1 MATVVVGSQT
11 GILCSNAQNGPA
23 PLNREEMRKS
33 YRLLWFAFIYP
44 SVLLFVLSCGIKET
58 PKPVTYDGPLME
70 GEDVDMLYTEKDL
83 IKVKMK
89 AKKVNDLQNGDR
101 EFPEGIYLEFF
112 DETGKMTSTL
122 VANQAYFFKQENKW
136 RGRGKVEVKNIEKNQ
151 QLNTEELF
159 WKPETK
165 KIFTEKFVTIKT
177 DSEILYG
184 TGLDATENLSVY
196 TITNPEG
203 EIDVKE

>member
-1 MATVVVGSQT
+1 
-11 GILCSNAQNGPA
+11 
-23 PLNREEMRKS
+23 MRKS
-33 YRLLWFAFIYP
+33 YRVLWLAFIYP
-44 SVLLFVLSCGIKET
+44 SVVLLVLSCGIKET
-58 PKPVTYDGPLME
+58 PKPVIYDGPLME

-112 DETGKMTSTL
+112 DETGKITSTL
-122 VANQAYFFKQENKW
+122 VANQAYYFKQEDKW

-165 KIFTEKFVTIKT
+165 KIFTEKFVTIRT

-184 TGLDATENLSVY
+184 TGLDATENLSIY

-203 EIDVKE
+203 EINVKE